1 MIEDALMQI
10 ASDSAVARAVPR
22 AGQLAESLFEA
33 RGSGDNS
40 DRETVLINLYL
51 CLHAAGA
58 AYQQE
63 ESDTLAAWSGLDC
76 LPGGMLPLMLA
87 RHLIGPDSVTADL
100 GAGNG
105 LQGLLLQR
113 LCPHHKTRL
122 LEISGRLIEMG
133 RLYQQALNM
142 DPQQVA
148 WEHADVAQA
157 NFAGVE
163 LIYLYRPTRPGDNG
177 NAFYRAVAEKLA
189 AHDRPLTIVSMAD
202 CLAPFLDDRF
212 ENVYANEFLR
222 IFRLPA
228 A

>member
-1 MIEDALMQI
+1 MAENLLA
-10 ASDSAVARAVPR
+10 ARDS
-22 AGQLAESLFEA
+22 GNS
-33 RGSGDNS
+33 S
-40 DRETVLINLYL
+40 DREIVLINLYL

-113 LCPHHKTRL
+113 LCLHHKSRL

-133 RLYQQALNM
+133 RLYQQALNLE
-142 DPQQVA
+142 PQQVA
-148 WEHADVAQA
+148 WEHADVAKA
-157 NFAGVE
+157 DLAGVD

-177 NAFYRAVAEKLA
+177 HAFYREVAAKLA
-189 AHDRPLTIVSMAD
+189 AHDRSLTIVSMAD

-212 ENVYANEFLR
+212 RILYANEFLR
-222 IFRLPA
+222 VFRLPA
-228 A
+228 P